1 MNIKIKNILLIFVSI
16 FLACSDN
23 VVEND
28 KNPCPPIDIVAQP
41 PYNNPI
47 WHPSGKFIG
56 FNYTPLD
63 SITYPYGKN
72 CIGVQHFN
80 YDSTGFWL
88 VNIDGT
94 NKRRIFSYQLFL
106 ADWSPDGKWISFVS
120 NSQIYKM
127 PFDIVKEKFDTTQME
142 QLTFEGKNF
151 NPAWSPDGKWIAFD
165 SNKDSPNGMYF
176 IWKMKSD
183 GTQKIRIAYEPN
195 SGEIRMPNWSPDS
208 KRIIHQRYVA
218 GVGGTSEIFE
228 MDSDGN
234 NIKRLTFNQ
243 NMDSYPRYSFQI
255 NMIAFLTQY
264 EGSYPQIFLMDAT
277 EANFKQITTKGVD
290 VNFGLPFSW
299 SPDGEK
305 IIYTQYNANN
315 WNYDNGVLWII
326 NTSTGAEFQLTFNTV
341 KNSKK

>member
-88 VNIDGT
+88 VNTDGT
-94 NKRRIFSYQLFL
+94 NMRRIFPYQLFL
-106 ADWSPDGKWISFVS
+106 AAWSPDGRWIAFV
-120 NSQIYKM
+120 NNAQIYKM
-127 PFDIVKEKFDTTQME
+127 PFNIDEERFDTTQIE

-151 NPAWSPDGKWIAFD
+151 FPAWSFDGQWIVHDRTYAYPESSSVQGIWLLSTD
-165 SNKDSPNGMYF
+165 GGTRNKVSTGRMPSWSPNGEDIIF
-176 IWKMKSD
+176 IDQFNNIGIGIVRYERVTSTRSLLFNANESDIRCPKYSSD
-183 GTQKIRIAYEPN
+183 GTKIAFYSNHKIWLIDTAGANLMQMTPN
-195 SGEIRMPNWSPDS
+195 S
-208 KRIIHQRYVA
+208 
-218 GVGGTSEIFE
+218 
-228 MDSDGN
+228 
-234 NIKRLTFNQ
+234 
-243 NMDSYPRYSFQI
+243 
-255 NMIAFLTQY
+255 
-264 EGSYPQIFLMDAT
+264 
-277 EANFKQITTKGVD
+277 VD
-290 VNFGLPFSW
+290 VDFGLPFSW